1 MSGAQA
7 PIYLLE
13 KAADTPAAGATRQP
27 RDYARHW
34 TPVHLDVVV
43 DDVDAAVTRAVAA
56 GARLEPGRHACL
68 GPHRPPERPVRP
80 WHLPAAVPGPGLR
93 RTGRTGAA
101 LPGRVRSR
109 FRGPAGIAHRRH
121 ARKPGAAGPFRP
133 ERARSRLRATFRPEY
148 TRAIELEGKRVGFYA
163 LRPDGDGLR
172 LDHLY
177 LHPSSQARGLGGRT
191 LRRLLAQA
199 DAQGLPLRVGAL
211 RGSDS
216 NRFYQ
221 RHGFVQIE
229 ESEWDIEYLRPA
241 QAKTGAN
248 ASKPCDGG
256 FAATQCRPALR
267 HGQSKVGREEDP
279 TKINATTQQDRP
291 NRGRADPAPPVR
303 SRRPWGSAQRFG
315 TSTF

>member
-1 MSGAQA
+1 MRLLINIDVPDLERAIGFYEQAFGLTRPRRLGPAVAEMSGAQA

-13 KAADTPAAGATRQP
+13 KAAGSTAAGAARQP

-43 DDVDAAVTRAVAA
+43 DDVDAAVTRAVAAA

-133 ERARSRLRATFRPEY
+133 RARAQPARAAFPPEY
-148 TRAIELEGKRVGFYA
+148 TGAIELEGKRVGFYA

-177 LHPSSQARGLGGRT
+177 LHRRPRPGAWAA

-199 DAQGLPLRVGAL
+199 DAQACRCAAAL

-248 ASKPCDGG
+248 ASKPRDGG
-256 FAATQCRPALR
+256 FAATQCRPP
-267 HGQSKVGREEDP
+267 S
-279 TKINATTQQDRP
+279 ATDR
-291 NRGRADPAPPVR
+291 AK
-303 SRRPWGSAQRFG
+303 
-315 TSTF
+315 

>member
-1 MSGAQA
+1 MRLLINIDVPDLERAIGFYEQAFGLTLTRRLGPAVAEMSGAQA

-56 GARLEPGRHACL
+56 GAARRPGRHACL

-133 ERARSRLRATFRPEY
+133 RARAQPARHLPPGIHQGNRAGRKTRRLLRAAPGRRRP
-148 TRAIELEGKRVGFYA
+148 APGPPVPAPVVPG
-163 LRPDGDGLR
+163 
-172 LDHLY
+172 
-177 LHPSSQARGLGGRT
+177 RGLGGT

-241 QAKTGAN
+241 Q
-248 ASKPCDGG
+248 
-256 FAATQCRPALR
+256 
-267 HGQSKVGREEDP
+267 GR
-279 TKINATTQQDRP
+279 
-291 NRGRADPAPPVR
+291 G
-303 SRRPWGSAQRFG
+303 
-315 TSTF
+315 

>member
-1 MSGAQA
+1 M
-7 PIYLLE
+7 
-13 KAADTPAAGATRQP
+13 
-27 RDYARHW
+27 
-34 TPVHLDVVV
+34 
-43 DDVDAAVTRAVAA
+43 
-56 GARLEPGRHACL
+56 
-68 GPHRPPERPVRP
+68 
-80 WHLPAAVPGPGLR
+80 
-93 RTGRTGAA
+93 
-101 LPGRVRSR
+101 
-109 FRGPAGIAHRRH
+109 
-121 ARKPGAAGPFRP
+121 
-133 ERARSRLRATFRPEY
+133 
-148 TRAIELEGKRVGFYA
+148 
-163 LRPDGDGLR
+163 
-172 LDHLY
+172 
-177 LHPSSQARGLGGRT
+177 
-191 LRRLLAQA
+191 
-199 DAQGLPLRVGAL
+199 GAL

-315 TSTF
+315 DLYVLGSVTPRWP

>member
-56 GARLEPGRHACL
+56 GARLEDPAATHAWGRIAHLSDPFGHGICLLQFLGRGYDELAEPALRYPAVSEADFEDLLALRIAAMRESLERLGRFDRARAQPAARHLPPGIHQGNRAGRKTRRLLRAAPGRR
-68 GPHRPPERPVRP
+68 RP
-80 WHLPAAVPGPGLR
+80 APGP
-93 RTGRTGAA
+93 
-101 LPGRVRSR
+101 PV
-109 FRGPAGIAHRRH
+109 PA
-121 ARKPGAAGPFRP
+121 PVVP
-133 ERARSRLRATFRPEY
+133 
-148 TRAIELEGKRVGFYA
+148 
-163 LRPDGDGLR
+163 
-172 LDHLY
+172 
-177 LHPSSQARGLGGRT
+177 GLGGRT

-256 FAATQCRPALR
+256 FAATQCRPP
-267 HGQSKVGREEDP
+267 S
-279 TKINATTQQDRP
+279 ATDR
-291 NRGRADPAPPVR
+291 AK
-303 SRRPWGSAQRFG
+303 
-315 TSTF
+315 